1 MINSFKFTFPTFDID
16 EPNEIILDVP
26 SINNVGIQ
34 TSKSSDEKF
43 VTASVNEIREMI
55 VTEMISNVKQ
65 DLSKLTGT
73 KA

>member
-1 MINSFKFTFPTFDID
+1 MNSFKFTFPTFDID

-26 SINNVGIQ
+26 SINTVGVQ

-55 VTEMISNVKQ
+55 VTEMILNVKQ
-65 DLSKLTGT
+65 DLSKFSGT